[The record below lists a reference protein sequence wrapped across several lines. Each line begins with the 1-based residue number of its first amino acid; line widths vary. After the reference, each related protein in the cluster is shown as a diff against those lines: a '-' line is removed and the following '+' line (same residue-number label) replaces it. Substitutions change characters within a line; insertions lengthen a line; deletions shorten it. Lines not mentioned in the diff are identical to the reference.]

1 MVKLVRALIAALSIV
16 AGPALVG
23 LVEAYLPAVRHHSD
37 LSLRGSLD
45 DDSDFQLR
53 GSVR

>member
-1 MVKLVRALIAALSIV
+1 MAKLVRAVVAALSIV

-23 LVEAYLPAVRHHSD
+23 LVEAYVPGIRQDGD
-37 LSLRGSLD
+37 LHIRGSL

-53 GSVR
+53 GSLR